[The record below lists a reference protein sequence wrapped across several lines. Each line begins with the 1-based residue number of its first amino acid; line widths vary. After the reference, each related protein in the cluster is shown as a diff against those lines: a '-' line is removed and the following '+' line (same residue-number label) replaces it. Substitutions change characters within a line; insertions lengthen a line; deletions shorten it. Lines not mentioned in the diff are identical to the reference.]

1 MELLSVKQ
9 VADLKGCSTSY
20 VQRIILQGKLKAVE
34 KTNARNRKVYQI
46 PVESLEE
53 ELQKEWYRQQGFT
66 EVKKDNYQNLECYTE
81 KEREEIAFW
90 IRLFEQWDEYRA
102 KPEVSSMAEV
112 DKKFSAWCELE
123 YPARHISIKTLY
135 RKKSCYQKGDL
146 DGLIDKRGKGQK
158 GTSSVDETI
167 WQAFLYYYLDESQ
180 HPIKKCIDYTRLWA
194 QEKRPDLVAGI
205 PSYYSFYRKL
215 QSSVTEYEKILG
227 REGEKAF
234 RDRCAPFIKR
244 TYHDMQ
250 SNEWWIADNHT
261 FDVMVR
267 DKEGKIHR
275 PYLTAFLDA
284 RSGIFT
290 GYYITYNPSSEAT
303 LIALRRG
310 IKKYGIPENIYVDN
324 GREFL
329 TFDIGGL
336 GHRRKKPKN
345 GRETFVPPGVFERL
359 GIKMTNAIV
368 RNAKAKIIER
378 RFLDV
383 KNDFS
388 KLFNSFTGG
397 TVVEKPE
404 RLKTVLKN
412 DYIYTDDEFEQMV
425 ESIIDWYFNME
436 AYNGDVTA
444 DRGKMKMDV
453 FNAHL
458 IKQRKASDDELN
470 LMLLRSSR
478 LQKVGRRGVHLDIAG
493 GRIDYWNDDF
503 LQLLF
508 GQEVYF
514 RYNPD
519 DLSSI
524 RIYNKEG
531 QFIMTVPADNEA
543 VLSYNSSKEDVK
555 VAMQKT
561 KRFEKVAKEYVKSQ
575 VLADCDRVTALDLVL
590 AQAKRNKEQYTG
602 YANPTVV
609 ELTRAKEE
617 PLYRKVVGEADLD
630 IMNKNAAKRRNQ

>member
-388 KLFNSFTGG
+388 RLFNSFTGG